1 MAYIKYIKWVLMII
15 GAMRFRMFGA
25 FIGFFVGIFL
35 EELLEGKS
43 SIFDV
48 FSNTN
53 EESDHKL
60 SAYQTHLIVLLAAIL
75 KKQRVITTEE
85 SRYILKYFYRQFGTA
100 KGKYLFQELKE
111 RIEEPVDFSSSSAAL
126 KGLRREGKI
135 QVVKFLFGLTQ
146 VYPYP
151 NLDQDKVLQRIAQ
164 QMGMAQM
171 DFERIRQAG
180 KQQRQGYASSRQAV
194 NYSDRAYQVLGVK
207 KGVTAEELKKAYR
220 KLVLKY
226 HPDKTALAKEQAAA
240 KFQEV
245 QEAYD
250 SLRMRLG
257 IK

>member
-1 MAYIKYIKWVLMII
+1 M
-15 GAMRFRMFGA
+15 
-25 FIGFFVGIFL
+25 
-35 EELLEGKS
+35 
-43 SIFDV
+43 
-48 FSNTN
+48 
-53 EESDHKL
+53 
-60 SAYQTHLIVLLAAIL
+60 
-75 KKQRVITTEE
+75 
-85 SRYILKYFYRQFGTA
+85 
-100 KGKYLFQELKE
+100 
-111 RIEEPVDFSSSSAAL
+111 

-151 NLDQDKVLQRIAQ
+151 NLDQDKVLERIAQ

-180 KQQRQGYASSRQAV
+180 KQQRQGYASSRQSV
-194 NYSDRAYQVLGVK
+194 NYSDQAYQVLGVK